1 MIDIQNPALKKI
13 WEDRYQKNGETIKDN
28 IYRVANYIAT
38 NDFEFNDFAEVML
51 NGYFFP
57 AGRTMSNAGI
67 GKNLTLN
74 NCFVYPVIEDSMEG
88 IFEAVKSGA
97 LTHKAGG
104 GIGYE
109 FSLLRPNGSKT
120 SNEAIASGVVS
131 FMDVFNAQTATVMQ
145 GSRRGANMGVLS
157 IYHPDI
163 EEYIDSKSK
172 DKNKLNHFNLSIM
185 VDDKFMQAVENKEKI
200 YLHYP
205 VYDEKYHIIEDQTQW
220 KQFKEIDANYLWDK
234 IMRSAYN
241 NGEPGI
247 MFYDNMNRDNNTW
260 YTETITHSNP
270 CFTGDM
276 RLLTVGGYK
285 TFESLVNE
293 YPMIKNCNGKDVKSH
308 VWCSGEK
315 EVLQLTFSN
324 GKKIKCTPNH
334 VFMTTEGEEI
344 KAEGLK
350 NKRIKQYTNIK
361 QTHNKEFVR
370 LGFLQGDGDLGRLK
384 SQAHAG
390 IEVNIGKND
399 TEIWDLF
406 NIPNNGSNKYYLTGY
421 KNQLISYGFS
431 PNPLPNRTF
440 PSAYDFWEPDEKLS
454 FLRGCYSANGSVIT
468 TSRVAYKTTCKEF
481 AIKLMDTLSD
491 FGYSPYMTTNK
502 QKVVQFANGEFIC
515 KQSYDINIGR
525 FNDIIRFYEDI
536 GFEQQYKMNSLL
548 NLINKRSPKVIG
560 IKSLGI
566 QKVYDFTEPETHWG
580 VVEGCI
586 VHNCSEYLA
595 GTVFGQ
601 ELPSNQYAGAC
612 NLGSI
617 MLQNLVRHP
626 FTEHAYLDFSELS
639 NTIRVAVKMLDNIID
654 INNFPLPQY
663 ENYQKNFRTIGLG
676 VTGLADALAMLNIKY
691 NSKEAIEYT
700 DNLMELIAIAAYRA
714 SIELAKTRGSFPFLD
729 DDKYVQSG
737 YLCKHRS
744 GKYAEEWIRI
754 SNDIMQY
761 GIRNARIL
769 SIAPTGTLSLTFGNN
784 CSSGIEPIFS
794 LEYNRKVK
802 VGGQNDDDIQE
813 ITIRDYAYDC
823 YKLCKQSDVN
833 EDVFVTALNMTVN
846 EHIDMLAAIAK
857 HVDMSVSKTIN
868 VPTDYSFEDTKDIYM
883 KCWKAGIK
891 GCTIFRPNEVR
902 QGILSDNTTKKV
914 NNTVAEL
921 SRGDWKPKAAD
932 TTYYQRKLRIGC
944 GKLFLFIGWSDSE
957 QCIQDFYVT
966 RSGQGGCERLLQAA
980 AISMSA
986 IFRLGGNIDNIEKA
1000 FRGIGG
1006 CNSFAT
1012 QRGKGEKLSSGS
1024 SCGVAILNE
1033 LKAFIKERTKHESKP
1048 VVPKIEQKTNSEAT
1062 KMKCP
1067 ECGKMSLRYEGGCNV
1082 CEECGFSSCG

>member
-163 EEYIDSKSK
+163 EEYIDAKSK

-247 MFYDNMNRDNNTW
+247 MFYDNMNCDNNTW
-260 YTETITHSNP
+260 YTETITHTNP
-270 CFTGDM
+270 
-276 RLLTVGGYK
+276 
-285 TFESLVNE
+285 
-293 YPMIKNCNGKDVKSH
+293 
-308 VWCSGEK
+308 
-315 EVLQLTFSN
+315 
-324 GKKIKCTPNH
+324 
-334 VFMTTEGEEI
+334 
-344 KAEGLK
+344 
-350 NKRIKQYTNIK
+350 
-361 QTHNKEFVR
+361 
-370 LGFLQGDGDLGRLK
+370 
-384 SQAHAG
+384 
-390 IEVNIGKND
+390 
-399 TEIWDLF
+399 
-406 NIPNNGSNKYYLTGY
+406 
-421 KNQLISYGFS
+421 
-431 PNPLPNRTF
+431 
-440 PSAYDFWEPDEKLS
+440 
-454 FLRGCYSANGSVIT
+454 
-468 TSRVAYKTTCKEF
+468 
-481 AIKLMDTLSD
+481 
-491 FGYSPYMTTNK
+491 
-502 QKVVQFANGEFIC
+502 
-515 KQSYDINIGR
+515 
-525 FNDIIRFYEDI
+525 
-536 GFEQQYKMNSLL
+536 
-548 NLINKRSPKVIG
+548 
-560 IKSLGI
+560 
-566 QKVYDFTEPETHWG
+566 
-580 VVEGCI
+580 
-586 VHNCSEYLA
+586 CSEYLA

-601 ELPSNQYAGAC
+601 ELPSSQYAGAC

-617 MLQNLVRHP
+617 MLQNLVKYP
-626 FTEHAYLDFSELS
+626 FTEKAYLDFSELS
-639 NTIRVAVKMLDNIID
+639 HTIRIAVKMLDNIID

-663 ENYQKNFRTIGLG
+663 KNYQENFRTIGLG

-729 DDKYVQSG
+729 AAKYVQSG
-737 YLCKHRS
+737 YLSKHRS
-744 GKYAEEWIRI
+744 GKYAEEWVRI
-754 SNDIMQY
+754 SNDIVQY

-813 ITIRDYAYDC
+813 ITIKDYAYDC
-823 YKLCKQSDVN
+823 YKSCKQSDVSK
-833 EDVFVTALNMTVN
+833 DVFVTALNMTVN

-902 QGILSDNTTKKV
+902 QGILSDNTKEKP
-914 NNTVAEL
+914 NNTVTEL
-921 SRGDWKPKAAD
+921 NRGDWKPKAKD

-986 IFRLGGNIDNIEKA
+986 IFRLGGNIENIEKA

-1012 QRGKGEKLSSGS
+1012 QRGKGEKLSSGG

-1033 LKAFIKERTKHESKP
+1033 LKAFLREKTTHE
-1048 VVPKIEQKTNSEAT
+1048 PKSNITIVEQKSTRNNTNIT

-1067 ECGKMSLRYEGGCNV
+1067 ECGKMSLRYEGGCNI

>member
-163 EEYIDSKSK
+163 EEYIDAKSK

-247 MFYDNMNRDNNTW
+247 MFYDNMNCDNNTW
-260 YTETITHSNP
+260 YTETITHTNP
-270 CFTGDM
+270 
-276 RLLTVGGYK
+276 
-285 TFESLVNE
+285 
-293 YPMIKNCNGKDVKSH
+293 
-308 VWCSGEK
+308 
-315 EVLQLTFSN
+315 
-324 GKKIKCTPNH
+324 
-334 VFMTTEGEEI
+334 
-344 KAEGLK
+344 
-350 NKRIKQYTNIK
+350 
-361 QTHNKEFVR
+361 
-370 LGFLQGDGDLGRLK
+370 
-384 SQAHAG
+384 
-390 IEVNIGKND
+390 
-399 TEIWDLF
+399 
-406 NIPNNGSNKYYLTGY
+406 
-421 KNQLISYGFS
+421 
-431 PNPLPNRTF
+431 
-440 PSAYDFWEPDEKLS
+440 
-454 FLRGCYSANGSVIT
+454 
-468 TSRVAYKTTCKEF
+468 
-481 AIKLMDTLSD
+481 
-491 FGYSPYMTTNK
+491 
-502 QKVVQFANGEFIC
+502 
-515 KQSYDINIGR
+515 
-525 FNDIIRFYEDI
+525 
-536 GFEQQYKMNSLL
+536 
-548 NLINKRSPKVIG
+548 
-560 IKSLGI
+560 
-566 QKVYDFTEPETHWG
+566 
-580 VVEGCI
+580 
-586 VHNCSEYLA
+586 CSEYLA

-617 MLQNLVRHP
+617 MLQNLVKYP
-626 FTEHAYLDFSELS
+626 FTKKAYLDFSELS
-639 NTIRVAVKMLDNIID
+639 CTIRTAVKMLDNIID

-663 ENYQKNFRTIGLG
+663 KNYQKNFRTIGLG
-676 VTGLADALAMLNIKY
+676 VTGLADALAMLNLKY

-729 DDKYVQSG
+729 AAKYVQSG
-737 YLCKHRS
+737 YLSKHRS
-744 GKYAEEWIRI
+744 GKYAEEWVRI
-754 SNDIMQY
+754 SNDIVQY

-813 ITIRDYAYDC
+813 ITIKDYAYDC

-891 GCTIFRPNEVR
+891 GCTIFRPNKVR

-980 AISMSA
+980 VISMSA

-1012 QRGKGEKLSSGS
+1012 QRGKGEKLSSGG

-1033 LKAFIKERTKHESKP
+1033 LKAFIKERTKHESKSI
-1048 VVPKIEQKTNSEAT
+1048 VAKIEQKTNSEAT

-1067 ECGKMSLRYEGGCNV
+1067 ECGKMSLRYEGGCNI

>member
-163 EEYIDSKSK
+163 EEYIDAKSK

-247 MFYDNMNRDNNTW
+247 MFYDNMNCDNNTW
-260 YTETITHSNP
+260 YTETITHTNP
-270 CFTGDM
+270 
-276 RLLTVGGYK
+276 
-285 TFESLVNE
+285 
-293 YPMIKNCNGKDVKSH
+293 
-308 VWCSGEK
+308 
-315 EVLQLTFSN
+315 
-324 GKKIKCTPNH
+324 
-334 VFMTTEGEEI
+334 
-344 KAEGLK
+344 
-350 NKRIKQYTNIK
+350 
-361 QTHNKEFVR
+361 
-370 LGFLQGDGDLGRLK
+370 
-384 SQAHAG
+384 
-390 IEVNIGKND
+390 
-399 TEIWDLF
+399 
-406 NIPNNGSNKYYLTGY
+406 
-421 KNQLISYGFS
+421 
-431 PNPLPNRTF
+431 
-440 PSAYDFWEPDEKLS
+440 
-454 FLRGCYSANGSVIT
+454 
-468 TSRVAYKTTCKEF
+468 
-481 AIKLMDTLSD
+481 
-491 FGYSPYMTTNK
+491 
-502 QKVVQFANGEFIC
+502 
-515 KQSYDINIGR
+515 
-525 FNDIIRFYEDI
+525 
-536 GFEQQYKMNSLL
+536 
-548 NLINKRSPKVIG
+548 
-560 IKSLGI
+560 
-566 QKVYDFTEPETHWG
+566 
-580 VVEGCI
+580 
-586 VHNCSEYLA
+586 CSEYLA

-601 ELPSNQYAGAC
+601 ELPSSQYAGAC

-617 MLQNLVRHP
+617 MLQNLVKYP
-626 FTEHAYLDFSELS
+626 FTEKAYLDFSELS
-639 NTIRVAVKMLDNIID
+639 HTIRIAVKMLDNIID

-663 ENYQKNFRTIGLG
+663 KNYQENFRTIGLG
-676 VTGLADALAMLNIKY
+676 VTGLADALTMLNIKY

-813 ITIRDYAYDC
+813 ITIKDYAYDC
-823 YKLCKQSDVN
+823 YKLCKQSNVN

-868 VPTDYSFEDTKDIYM
+868 VPTDYSFENTKDIYM

-1012 QRGKGEKLSSGS
+1012 QRGKGEKLSSGG

-1048 VVPKIEQKTNSEAT
+1048 IVPKIEQKTNSEAT

-1067 ECGKMSLRYEGGCNV
+1067 ECGKISLRYEGGCNV

>member
-163 EEYIDSKSK
+163 EEYIDAKSK

-247 MFYDNMNRDNNTW
+247 MFYDNMNCDNNTW
-260 YTETITHSNP
+260 YTETITHTNP
-270 CFTGDM
+270 
-276 RLLTVGGYK
+276 
-285 TFESLVNE
+285 
-293 YPMIKNCNGKDVKSH
+293 
-308 VWCSGEK
+308 
-315 EVLQLTFSN
+315 
-324 GKKIKCTPNH
+324 
-334 VFMTTEGEEI
+334 
-344 KAEGLK
+344 
-350 NKRIKQYTNIK
+350 
-361 QTHNKEFVR
+361 
-370 LGFLQGDGDLGRLK
+370 
-384 SQAHAG
+384 
-390 IEVNIGKND
+390 
-399 TEIWDLF
+399 
-406 NIPNNGSNKYYLTGY
+406 
-421 KNQLISYGFS
+421 
-431 PNPLPNRTF
+431 
-440 PSAYDFWEPDEKLS
+440 
-454 FLRGCYSANGSVIT
+454 
-468 TSRVAYKTTCKEF
+468 
-481 AIKLMDTLSD
+481 
-491 FGYSPYMTTNK
+491 
-502 QKVVQFANGEFIC
+502 
-515 KQSYDINIGR
+515 
-525 FNDIIRFYEDI
+525 
-536 GFEQQYKMNSLL
+536 
-548 NLINKRSPKVIG
+548 
-560 IKSLGI
+560 
-566 QKVYDFTEPETHWG
+566 
-580 VVEGCI
+580 
-586 VHNCSEYLA
+586 CSEYLA

-601 ELPSNQYAGAC
+601 ELPSSQYAGAC

-617 MLQNLVRHP
+617 MLQNLVKYP
-626 FTEHAYLDFSELS
+626 FTEKAYLDFSELS
-639 NTIRVAVKMLDNIID
+639 HTIRIAVKMLDNIID

-663 ENYQKNFRTIGLG
+663 KNYQENFRTIGLG

-729 DDKYVQSG
+729 DDEYVQSG
-737 YLCKHRS
+737 YLRKHRS

-813 ITIRDYAYDC
+813 ITIKDYAYDC
-823 YKLCKQSDVN
+823 YKLCKQPDVS

-868 VPTDYSFEDTKDIYM
+868 VPTDYSFDDTKDIYI

-902 QGILSDNTTKKV
+902 QGILSDNTKEKP
-914 NNTVAEL
+914 NNTVTEL
-921 SRGDWKPKAAD
+921 NRGDWKPKAKD

-986 IFRLGGNIDNIEKA
+986 IFRLGGNIENIEKA

-1012 QRGKGEKLSSGS
+1012 QRGKGEKLSSGG

-1033 LKAFIKERTKHESKP
+1033 LKAFLREKTTHE
-1048 VVPKIEQKTNSEAT
+1048 PKSNIAIVEQKSTKNNVNIT

-1067 ECGKMSLRYEGGCNV
+1067 ECGKMSLRYEGGCNI